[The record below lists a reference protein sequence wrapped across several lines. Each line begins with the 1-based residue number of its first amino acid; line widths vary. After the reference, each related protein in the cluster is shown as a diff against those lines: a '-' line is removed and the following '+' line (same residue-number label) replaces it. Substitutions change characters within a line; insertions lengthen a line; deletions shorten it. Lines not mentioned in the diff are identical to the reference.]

1 MIGALVEALHCIAE
15 PGMKKEEAVANGDGK
30 DREDSGELSDY
41 PLSRAK
47 RARRGKKEEEGDWIP
62 PKKPGR
68 GKPLLKLPNGC

>member
-1 MIGALVEALHCIAE
+1 MSTESIV
-15 PGMKKEEAVANGDGK
+15 KKEEAVADGTAK

-47 RARRGKKEEEGDWIP
+47 RARRCKKEEEGDWIP

-68 GKPLLKLPNGC
+68 GPGELLFQSY